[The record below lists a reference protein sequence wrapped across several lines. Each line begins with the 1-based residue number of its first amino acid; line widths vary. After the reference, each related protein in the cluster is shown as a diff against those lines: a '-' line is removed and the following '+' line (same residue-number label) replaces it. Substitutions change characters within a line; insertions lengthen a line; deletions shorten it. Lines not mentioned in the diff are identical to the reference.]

1 MSRTYATD
9 KTFKNPGSYV
19 MRIAIAAFVISASML
34 SNVSLADRII
44 FRPLKQD
51 VQEPQSTS
59 NSAAATTQNVTVP
72 KVSSWARPL

>member
-1 MSRTYATD
+1 
-9 KTFKNPGSYV
+9 

-51 VQEPQSTS
+51 VQEPQSAS
-59 NSAAATTQNVTVP
+59 NSTAATTQNVTVP

>member
-1 MSRTYATD
+1 
-9 KTFKNPGSYV
+9 

-34 SNVSLADRII
+34 SNVSLADRIV

-51 VQEPQSTS
+51 VQEPQSAS
-59 NSAAATTQNVTVP
+59 NSTSATTQNVTVP